1 MNFRKLAA
9 SLACLL
15 VIILL
20 SSCPNGFLP
29 DTTVPVTGVSL
40 DKASVSLTVGDTG
53 QLDAAVGPV
62 NATDKSVT
70 WSSSAD
76 TVASVSSEG
85 LVTAKSAGSAVITAK
100 TTDGGKTATCAV
112 TVEASSASSVATL
125 SYLILFRDD
134 IDSPTPISPD
144 FDADTVSYTSMF
156 VIPNSVSAV
165 SVLAAATD
173 AGATI
178 SGAGT
183 RDLAIGANVLSVLV
197 TAADGITTKTYTI
210 SVERQGDP
218 LLENVYLS
226 SLTAS
231 GLSIDFDKTIDDYT
245 VNAPYELTTTTIAA
259 APEFSGST
267 LEYKVG
273 SDLYTPPDY
282 MAFDGSE
289 EVVLAED
296 EVTKVWVKVTA
307 ANGVFYL
314 WYTISITR
322 EEAQISTDAT
332 LSALTIHESNGSGP
346 VVALDPVFDAAT
358 LTYDMTVDNSV
369 TVAWISANPSDG
381 AAEVVGAGSR
391 SLSVGVNAL
400 SVEVTAADGVTT
412 KVYTLNVTRLGL
424 SMLTITS
431 PAAGALILVGTTV
444 TVTGTYLDPNNN
456 IDYIGGQLGW
466 ALDGSS
472 SYVGGVFTMDIDT
485 SAYNLTNGP
494 KELTVVSSSNSGN
507 DPFACTSITVSMTGG
522 VSGHKVP
529 LVVVLPDGLTAT
541 SGYMSVVTSGPMV
554 LIADIPLASAT
565 FPYTVNVEGLPDEEG
580 LELYV
585 IIGDGTGPEMAMSL
599 VPMRYMGTTDPIT
612 IAGVDLDPITVIVA
626 AP

>member
-15 VIILL
+15 VIVLL
-20 SSCPNGFLP
+20 SSCPNGILP
-29 DTTVPVTGVSL
+29 DTTVPVSSVSL
-40 DKASVSLTVGDTG
+40 DKASVTLTVGDTG
-53 QLDAAVGPV
+53 QLDAAVGPA

-112 TVEASSASSVATL
+112 TVEASGASSVATL

-134 IDSPTPISPD
+134 LDSPTPISPD
-144 FDADTVSYTSMF
+144 FDADTVSYASMF
-156 VIPNSVSAV
+156 VVSNSVSAV

-183 RDLAIGANVLSVLV
+183 RDLAIGVNVLSVLV

-218 LLENVYLS
+218 LLESPYLS

-231 GLSIDFDKTIDDYT
+231 GLSIDFDRTNNIYT
-245 VNAPYELTTTTIAA
+245 VNAPYDLATTTITAV
-259 APEFSGST
+259 PESSMAT
-267 LEYKVG
+267 MEYKVG
-273 SDLYTPPDY
+273 TDSYTPPDY
-282 MAFDGSE
+282 VEFDGSE
-289 EVVLAED
+289 EVALAEG
-296 EVTKVWVKVTA
+296 EVTIV
-307 ANGVFYL
+307 
-314 WYTISITR
+314 
-322 EEAQISTDAT
+322 
-332 LSALTIHESNGSGP
+332 
-346 VVALDPVFDAAT
+346 
-358 LTYDMTVDNSV
+358 
-369 TVAWISANPSDG
+369 
-381 AAEVVGAGSR
+381 
-391 SLSVGVNAL
+391 SLK
-400 SVEVTAADGVTT
+400 VTAADGVTT
-412 KVYTLNVTRLGL
+412 LGYSLSVTRPGPP
-424 SMLTITS
+424 MLTITS
-431 PAAGALILVGTTV
+431 PAPGALIPVGTTV

-466 ALDGSS
+466 VDGGSS
-472 SYVGGVFTMDIDT
+472 SYGGGVFTMDIDT
-485 SAYNLTNGP
+485 SASNLTNGP
-494 KELTVVSSSNSGN
+494 KELTIGSSSNYASV
-507 DPFACTSITVSMTGG
+507 ACASITVSMTGG

-541 SGYMSVVTSGPMV
+541 SGYMTVVTSGPTLLV
-554 LIADIPLASAT
+554 ADIPLASAT
-565 FPYTVNVEGLPDEEG
+565 FPYTVNVEGLPDIDG

-585 IIGDGTGPEMAMSL
+585 IIGDGSGPEMAMSL
-599 VPMRYMGTTDPIT
+599 VPMRYLGTTDPIT
-612 IAGVDLDPITVIVA
+612 IAGADLDPITVIVA
-626 AP
+626 SP